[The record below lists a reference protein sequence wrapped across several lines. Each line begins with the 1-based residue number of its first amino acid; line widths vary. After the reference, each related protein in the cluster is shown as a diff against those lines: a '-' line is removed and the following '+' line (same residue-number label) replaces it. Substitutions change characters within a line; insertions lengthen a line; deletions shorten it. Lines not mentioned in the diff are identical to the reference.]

1 MSLVG
6 CEALEDDDAGLNWK
20 KNMQHAIIEGKKVKN
35 QQQSHEQKRTSVFI
49 FLWTEIFIEL

>member
-20 KNMQHAIIEGKKVKN
+20 KNMQHAIIEGKK
-35 QQQSHEQKRTSVFI
+35 
-49 FLWTEIFIEL
+49 